1 MCCCAEEDPFQLEE
15 LEERAPPLPEEP
27 PPVASTAP
35 ATEAEPK
42 SEPRSN
48 GVEKGS
54 QHTEVGALHKLA
66 KSFVTGQSSS
76 QEMPWLLSLYPYRL
90 EVSLRKCWVLAECWR
105 KA

>member
-1 MCCCAEEDPFQLEE
+1 MSIITDVCCCAEEDPFQLDG

-48 GVEKGS
+48 GAEKGS
-54 QHTEVGALHKLA
+54 QHTEVGALYKLLA
-66 KSFVTGQSSS
+66 KMLRRRTRVKPGSA
-76 QEMPWLLSLYPYRL
+76 PLLSMYPYML
-90 EVSLRKCWVLAECWR
+90 
-105 KA
+105 